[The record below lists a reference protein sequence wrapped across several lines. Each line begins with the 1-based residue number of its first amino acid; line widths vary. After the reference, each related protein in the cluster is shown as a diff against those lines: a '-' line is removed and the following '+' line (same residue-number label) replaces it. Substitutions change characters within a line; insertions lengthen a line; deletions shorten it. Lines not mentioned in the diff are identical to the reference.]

1 MDRVYGPCVGAQSSK
16 PMDYK
21 WHPGV
26 NFSAKCICD
35 WTRNCARVEQWLCN
49 IVICF
54 VILTADTFFSF
65 FGGGLRGWVPCSQT
79 LILAKMP
86 PFSQKTQRS
95 KKKVEIS
102 FSPIFDFDFVFVV
115 TCGALYCLFLMSLYK
130 HIIMSLTFFFLSKGL
145 CNVEL
150 RLSLK
155 FCGLCGTIVY
165 IQELHYPWLLEFLQ
179 LELLPIF
186 LLCLFA
192 FIYSWV
198 AAALWLL

>member
-54 VILTADTFFSF
+54 VILTADTFFLF
-65 FGGGLRGWVPCSQT
+65 FWGGGLRGWVPCSQT
-79 LILAKMP
+79 LILAEMP

-95 KKKVEIS
+95 KKSGNFIFPHIWFWFCFCRNLWSTVLFVSNVSLQTYYNVSYLLFS
-102 FSPIFDFDFVFVV
+102 FER
-115 TCGALYCLFLMSLYK
+115 SL
-130 HIIMSLTFFFLSKGL
+130 
-145 CNVEL
+145 
-150 RLSLK
+150 
-155 FCGLCGTIVY
+155 
-165 IQELHYPWLLEFLQ
+165 
-179 LELLPIF
+179 
-186 LLCLFA
+186 
-192 FIYSWV
+192 
-198 AAALWLL
+198 